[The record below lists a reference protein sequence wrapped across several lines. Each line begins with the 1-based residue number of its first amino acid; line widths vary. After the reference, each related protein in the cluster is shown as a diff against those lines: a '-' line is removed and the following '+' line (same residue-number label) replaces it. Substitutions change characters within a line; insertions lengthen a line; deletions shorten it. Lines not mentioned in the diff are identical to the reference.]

1 LKNLKVERWNP
12 SVKMFTVLLS
22 VILLSF
28 QYKIIVTL
36 GVFLFSLIMMLFF
49 SDARFKSIIKI
60 LIPAT
65 FAALGMFV
73 MGLYYSKN
81 NSITSMDVSDISSV
95 PYALR
100 AAMSTNLI
108 SASQLGS
115 RILAYA
121 GLGIFF
127 SLTTDEEFFIS
138 SLMHQC
144 HLSPKFAYG
153 ILAAVHLV
161 PNLGKEYKNA
171 VFAFRTRGIR
181 VGVLSLKPVFAML
194 VNSIYWSENI
204 AMAMQSKGFSDN
216 ESRTYYIEPKV
227 GVYDIL
233 LSIAVL
239 SLIVFGINSA
249 PI

>member
-1 LKNLKVERWNP
+1 MKGPKVENWNP
-12 SVKMFTVLLS
+12 SVKMITILLS
-22 VILLSF
+22 VVILSF
-28 QYKIIVTL
+28 QYKVYVTM
-36 GVFLFSLIMMLFF
+36 GVFCFSMIMMLFF
-49 SDARFKSIIKI
+49 SNAKLKSIIKI
-60 LIPAT
+60 LLPAF
-65 FAALGMFV
+65 FAAFGMFM

-81 NSITSMDVSDISSV
+81 NSITAMNISDISSV

-108 SASQLGS
+108 TALQLSS

-127 SLTTDEEFFIS
+127 ALTTDEELFIS

-161 PNLGKEYKNA
+161 PNLGREYKNA
-171 VFAFRTRGIR
+171 LFAFRTRGMNVSAFSI
-181 VGVLSLKPVFAML
+181 KPMFAML

-216 ESRTYYIEPKV
+216 DERTYYRI
-227 GVYDIL
+227 I
-233 LSIAVL
+233 
-239 SLIVFGINSA
+239 
-249 PI
+249 